1 MAQQVV
7 EQGRE
12 EKEEG
17 DREEPRSLGG
27 AQRKSKKPR
36 KIPDKVVLELRV

>member
-7 EQGRE
+7 EEGRE

-17 DREEPRSLGG
+17 DREEPRSLGRRREN
-27 AQRKSKKPR
+27 RKNPQNTG
-36 KIPDKVVLELRV
+36 